1 MMVKPLL
8 VRAVAVVAFFSAVAP
23 AAAQQF
29 PASGR
34 SVAIVNPFPPGG
46 LVDIVG
52 RLMAAKMQ
60 ESLGVPVIVE
70 NRPGANG
77 AIGMAHLARSR
88 PDGHTLAIVP
98 TSTIAINPWLYKDLQ
113 YQPRDLT
120 PVMNAISLPNALVVH
135 PSVPAANLKELIDLM
150 RREPG
155 KLNFASQGQGSGAH
169 LLAELFRSFA
179 RAEIT
184 HVPYK
189 GSGPAFQD
197 LVAGKV
203 DLMFDSLPT
212 VLPMIR
218 AGKLRAL
225 AVTSIAPSPQAPEI
239 PPIASLIPGFE
250 AITWIGY
257 FAPAGLPKDVLAK
270 LNEHLARAV
279 RHPEVSKTLQERGA
293 VVISSTPEEFARTVA
308 ADLEKW
314 GRVVS
319 EAKVTIQ

>member
-1 MMVKPLL
+1 
-8 VRAVAVVAFFSAVAP
+8 
-23 AAAQQF
+23 
-29 PASGR
+29 
-34 SVAIVNPFPPGG
+34 
-46 LVDIVG
+46 
-52 RLMAAKMQ
+52 MQ
-60 ESLGVPVIVE
+60 ESLGVPVVIE

-77 AIGMAHLARSR
+77 AIGVAHLARSK
-88 PDGHTLAIVP
+88 PDGHTLVIVP

-113 YQPRDLT
+113 YQPRELT
-120 PVMNAISLPNALVVH
+120 PVMNAIELPNALVVH

-155 KLNFASQGQGSGAH
+155 KLNYASQGQGSGAH

-179 RAEIT
+179 RADIT

-225 AVTSIAPSPQAPEI
+225 GVTSIAPSPQAPEI

-257 FAPAGLPKDVLAK
+257 FAPASLPKEIVAK
-270 LNEHLARAV
+270 LNDHLARAV
-279 RHPEVSKTLQERGA
+279 RHPEVSKTLQDRGA
-293 VVISSTPEEFARTVA
+293 VVVASTPEEFARTVA

-314 GRVVS
+314 GRVVKD
-319 EAKVTIQ
+319 AKVTIQ